1 MSVAFNLGEVSET
14 SDGRLALVR
23 SCKGGPLLFNLEAW
37 RGGCPN
43 AAAFVRERYVAEGL
57 NQDGVESAG
66 DGAGRICT
74 TFVARRCGEVVG
86 TLTIA
91 VAEERGLLQASA
103 AYPFESATLR
113 RHYPILAEFGQLATE
128 RSNYGQAA
136 LAGLF
141 HIGLLHAF
149 AAGAEVAVAEV
160 HPRHAMFYSRAL
172 GMRRVSSDVRTCRR
186 VGAPGVMLYGI
197 LSEVAQHAELSS
209 HESRRRALRRWFP
222 HDDAMRLLCE
232 LEIAAGDSFRPP
244 PQTRLARANWSRMTA
259 RAPATV

>member
-1 MSVAFNLGEVSET
+1 MVSYLGEVSET
-14 SDGRLALVR
+14 SDGRLSLVR
-23 SCKGGPLLFNLEAW
+23 SYKGGPLLFNLEAW

-43 AAAFVRERYVAEGL
+43 AAAFVRERYAAEGL
-57 NQDGVESAG
+57 GRDGVEPAG
-66 DGAGRICT
+66 DGGGRVCT

-91 VAEERGLLQASA
+91 VVEERGLLQASA

-113 RHYPILAEFGQLATE
+113 RQYPILAEFGQLATE
-128 RSNYGQAA
+128 QSVYGQAA

-141 HIGLLHAF
+141 HLGLLHAF

-172 GMRRVSSDVRTCRR
+172 GMQRASSDVRTCRR
-186 VGAPGVMLYGI
+186 VGAPGVMLHGLLTEI
-197 LSEVAQHAELSS
+197 AQRVELSWQ
-209 HESRRRALRRWFP
+209 EKRRSALRRWF
-222 HDDAMRLLCE
+222 HRDDAMRLLCE

-244 PQTRLARANWSRMTA
+244 PQMRLARANWNRMTA
-259 RAPATV
+259 GALATA